1 MFVLHAKAL
10 HGNPYDGHTLK
21 QVIEETTEWI
31 GREPER
37 IYVDKGYIGHDV
49 RKPLRVFRSGQKR
62 GVHGQIRRELKRRSA
77 IEPIIGYVKAEHR
90 MDRNYLKGRQGDCI
104 NAVLAA
110 AGYNFKR
117 IAKWLRDLLLKI
129 LTAVAANSNPKCA

>member
-21 QVIEETTEWI
+21 QIIEETTEWI

-37 IYVDKGYIGHDV
+37 IYVDNGYIGHDV
-49 RKPLRVFRSGQKR
+49 PKPLRVFRSGQKR
-62 GVHGQIRRELKRRSA
+62 GVHGQIKRELKRCSA
-77 IEPIIGYVKAEHR
+77 IEPIIGPVKAEHR
-90 MDRNYLKGRQGDCI
+90 MDRNYLKGPEGDRI

-117 IAKWLRDLLLKI
+117 IAKWLKLLWLKI
-129 LTAVAANSNPKCA
+129 FIGFKTRSNLKPA